1 MKKKIYLK
9 AETNQILKMIWYALN
24 HQNCNIEVGSGA
36 VEFSV
41 TLEDGELLPAEVVTE
56 IAEISTE
63 RIECLKISDAE
74 EEEAKVKED
83 LTTMNVEPNFEDN
96 FNNNELASKI
106 LASISLSPKYEND
119 LKDILLSMHK
129 IKSPKNLT
137 WKIVESA
144 VGRHIVPYSRN
155 AISQEIKRV
164 FSYMQVVVFFRDLV
178 ELINQ
183 NFNTDEVVKKL
194 EEKGKIP
201 RDKHKKVVS
210 QEEKDDTSNSSMP
223 EEIEKA
229 FDEKAAEI
237 EEKIDT
243 APVTREE
250 EILRFAKKLCDDFPN
265 FVNERSTLRSL
276 IKMLVYEKGKEIEE
290 EEINILTKVI
300 EQKNIDLNDSEKF
313 GMNQIKLMVML
324 RKVLTK
330 LGISEDVNLTE
341 FLENLQMALFSK

>member
-194 EEKGKIP
+194 KEKGKIP

-237 EEKIDT
+237 DEKIAPKPVSREEKIIRSAAGLINYAIDSPMALYPFLKT
-243 APVTREE
+243 F
-250 EILRFAKKLCDDFPN
+250 L
-265 FVNERSTLRSL
+265 NENG
-276 IKMLVYEKGKEIEE
+276 EGIEE
-290 EEINILTKVI
+290 DEI
-300 EQKNIDLNDSEKF
+300 DSLF
-313 GMNQIKLMVML
+313 
-324 RKVLTK
+324 KVLAQKDINLDAPEHFGANKVMVTARLRALLRK
-330 LGISEDVNLTE
+330 LGIPDDVNLTD
-341 FLENLQMALFSK
+341 FLKKLQTAIFKES

>member
-9 AETNQILKMIWYALN
+9 AQTNKIEQIIWYALN
-24 HQNCNIEVGSGA
+24 HQNCNLEVGSGV
-36 VEFSV
+36 VELSV
-41 TLEDGELLPAEVVTE
+41 TLEVGELLPAEVVTE

-63 RIECLKISDAE
+63 KIECLKISDAE
-74 EEEAKVKED
+74 EKEETKVEED
-83 LTTMNVEPNFEDN
+83 STTMNVEPNLEDN
-96 FNNNELASKI
+96 FNTELASKI
-106 LASISLSPKYEND
+106 LARISLSPKYEND

-137 WKIVESA
+137 WKTVESA

-155 AISQEIKRV
+155 AISQAIKCS
-164 FSYMQVVVFFRDLV
+164 FGYMQVVVFFRDLV
-178 ELINQ
+178 ELISQ

-210 QEEKDDTSNSSMP
+210 QEEKDDTSNSSIP
-223 EEIEKA
+223 EEIKKA

-265 FVNERSTLRSL
+265 FVNERSTLKSL
-276 IKMLVYEKGKEIEE
+276 IKMLVYENGKEIEE

-330 LGISEDVNLTE
+330 LGISEDVNLME
-341 FLENLQMALFSK
+341 FLENLQMTLFSE